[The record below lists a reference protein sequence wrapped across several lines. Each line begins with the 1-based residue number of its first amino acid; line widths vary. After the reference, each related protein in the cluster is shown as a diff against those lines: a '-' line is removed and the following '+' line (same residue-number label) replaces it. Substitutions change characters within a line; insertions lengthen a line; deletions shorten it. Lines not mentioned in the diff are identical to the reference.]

1 MSETRIPT
9 QKRSIEKRNRIIEK
23 GFYLMCEEG
32 YYNTNTTQIAE
43 YAGVSTGIIYQYFND
58 KKDIFIEGV
67 KNYSE
72 KIMFPM
78 LNVLETQ
85 KIDINNMQNL
95 KKLLHNIIDKFI
107 ESHTISKKAHEEL
120 IAMSHLD
127 DDVSAIFKNSEIN
140 MTKKVVSLLE
150 KNNIII
156 DNANEKV
163 HIIIG
168 IVDNLCHEIVYHK
181 HSIIN
186 YDIMINEVINII
198 IMLLQTKTNQ

>member
-107 ESHTISKKAHEEL
+107 ESHTISKKSHEEL